1 MINHFEIFGLRI
13 TFYGILIMLGA
24 LAAAWIDRPP
34 GEREEAEPR
43 DRLGYVRPGC

>member
-24 LAAAWIDRPP
+24 LAAAWLTARRAK
-34 GEREEAEPR
+34 EK
-43 DRLGYVRPGC
+43 